1 MMSKRTL
8 AIVSLVAVVS
18 VWGSAVVATKS
29 MVGTITPIVFALL
42 RFVLASAV
50 LLPLAI
56 RQHRRQPDMLHGSW
70 GRLAVIGVLGVTV
83 FYTLSNVSLGY
94 ASATQGILV
103 QSSIPVVTAGLAFA
117 LLGERLRPRQIGG
130 IGLSLLGVLVVVL
143 TSRPGAEASAPL
155 LGCLLMFGAVVA
167 WSAYTIVAKRLNQLD
182 QLVVTGYSTA
192 IGTLALLPLAAF
204 EQWGRPLPALGRD
217 AWLVLLYLSVASTA
231 LGHLF
236 YNRSLRE
243 LEAGQAASYLN
254 LMPVVGVAVA
264 VLALGEPLVGWQLAG
279 GAVVL
284 AGVWLTS

>member
-1 MMSKRTL
+1 MNKRTL
-8 AIVSLVAVVS
+8 AIVALVAVVS

-29 MVGTITPIVFALL
+29 MVDAITPIVFALL
-42 RFVLASAV
+42 RFVLASAI

-56 RQHRRQPDMLHGSW
+56 RQHRRQPDMLRGAW
-70 GRLAVIGVLGVTV
+70 GWLVASGILGVTV
-83 FYTLSNVSLGY
+83 FYTLSNIALGY

-103 QSSIPVVTAGLAFA
+103 QSSIPVVTAIMAFA

-143 TSRPGAEASAPL
+143 TSRPGPAARDPL
-155 LGCLLMFGAVVA
+155 LGCALMFCGVVA
-167 WSAYTIVAKRLNQLD
+167 WSAYTIAAKRLNHLD
-182 QLVVTGYSTA
+182 QLVVTGYGTA
-192 IGTLALLPLAAF
+192 VGTLALLPLAAF
-204 EQWGRPLPALGRD
+204 EQWGRPLPALGLD

-243 LEAGQAASYLN
+243 LDASQAASYLN

-264 VLALGEPLVGWQLAG
+264 VLALGEPLVAWQLAG